1 MSIKLNVKPVCPFF
15 DGKEISD
22 SSKRLYCS
30 KLKKLNSGVTPT
42 DFKFLKD
49 KEAIQKKLELQPL
62 NTRRSSVIAIVSSTK
77 GVETELH
84 AYYTTLMDGLNKESA
99 EATKGQKSEKQKE
112 NWLSLDELNKIL
124 EVNERF
130 IVGLKKKKKI
140 SEEQYG
146 DLLSHL
152 VLSLYTKMP
161 PRRSTDYTAM
171 IVEEPTEDKD
181 KNYFHNGHFYFNN
194 YKTKKSY
201 NQQVVKISKDMIEL
215 LKLYLKFK
223 PKEPKNLLV
232 SASGTPLTNLSLR
245 VMLHKATGK
254 DISTQM
260 LRNIYVTDKIS
271 PIVEKMEDTA
281 KAMGTSLKVLVDVY
295 SK

>member
-1 MSIKLNVKPVCPFF
+1 MKIKPVCPFF
-15 DGKEISD
+15 EGKDISD

-30 KLKKLNSGVTPT
+30 KLKKLNGGVEPT

-49 KEAIQKKLELQPL
+49 KISIQSKLEEQPL
-62 NTRRSSVIAIVSSTK
+62 NTRRSSVIAIVSAVK
-77 GVETELH
+77 DKDADLH
-84 AYYTTLMDGLNKESA
+84 GYFTQLMDTLNKE
-99 EATKGQKSEKQKE
+99 ATEVTRGTKSEKQKE
-112 NWLSLDELNKIL
+112 NWLTLEELNKIL
-124 EVNERF
+124 EAQERL

-140 SEEQYG
+140 NEDQYE

-171 IVEEPTEDKD
+171 VVGEPTEDKD
-181 KNYFHNGHFYFNN
+181 KNYFNNGHFYFNN
-194 YKTKKSY
+194 YKTKKTY
-201 NQQVVKISKDMIEL
+201 QQQVVQISKDMIDL

-223 PKEPKNLLV
+223 PKEPTNLLV
-232 SASGTPLTNLSLR
+232 SASGTPLTEKTLR
-245 VMLHKATGK
+245 QMLHKATGK
-254 DISTQM
+254 EISTQM

-271 PIVEKMEDTA
+271 PMVETMNDTA
-281 KAMGTSLKVLVDVY
+281 EKMGTSVSQLLNTY